1 MSLSNPQP
9 TNSQQGEALREGG
22 LAPPVRHPHAWRESK
37 TIKADTVAEYFSEDA
52 LNAEMER
59 VFDVC
64 HGCRRCLALCD
75 SFPRLFDLIDD
86 SPSGELDTVDKAKYG
101 TVADACTLCDM
112 CFMASCPYVP
122 PHEFNI
128 DFPHLITR
136 WRAAERQQKKS
147 EPKGKALTRIDRNA
161 ALAKFAPWLANFGAH
176 RSNKLGRFILQKLFG
191 VHPQAELPA
200 FARKRFVATAKKQYG
215 KKQYGTKSTEGTKA
229 TDRKVVVYATCF
241 VENHTTETGHATMAL
256 LAANG
261 VEAVPIQP
269 ACCGMPRLERGDL
282 KGVAA
287 QAEKVV
293 KALLPWVEK
302 GYEVVA
308 LTPSC
313 ALMLKFEWPQLLPDH
328 AGVKQLASATYDV
341 SEYLVALEKSGG
353 LAVRPEKLDGGIF
366 LHVACHAR
374 AQNVGF
380 KARDLLKLIPDTE
393 IKFAA
398 RCSGHGGLWGS
409 LDENF
414 EIAHKIGK
422 PVAQQLQRAEMQHF
436 ASECPLAGMH
446 IVQGTERLAANGSG
460 EKASAASHPVVLFAK
475 ACGLRF

>member
-1 MSLSNPQP
+1 MSA
-9 TNSQQGEALREGG
+9 NSATQGEALREGG
-22 LAPPVRHPHAWRESK
+22 LAPPVRHPHAWRESSAVGANAV
-37 TIKADTVAEYFSEDA
+37 ADYFSGDA

-75 SFPRLFDLIDD
+75 SFPKLFDLIDE
-86 SPSGELDTVDKAKYG
+86 SPSGELDTVDKKGYG
-101 TVADACTLCDM
+101 AVADACTLCDM

-122 PHEFNI
+122 PHEFNL

-136 WRAAERQQKKS
+136 WRAAERQQKKP
-147 EPKGKALTRIDRNA
+147 EPKGATLTRIDRNA
-161 ALAKFAPWLANFGAH
+161 ALARLAPWLANFGAH
-176 RSNKLGRFILQKLFG
+176 RANKLGRFILRKFFG
-191 VHPQAELPA
+191 VHPEAELPA
-200 FARKRFVATAKKQYG
+200 FARKRFVMTAKKRLAQG
-215 KKQYGTKSTEGTKA
+215 QKVKDTS
-229 TDRKVVVYATCF
+229 RKVVVYATCF
-241 VENHTTETGHATMAL
+241 VENHTTETGHAAMAL

-261 VEAVPIQP
+261 VEAVPVQP

-282 KGVAA
+282 KGVTA
-287 QAEKVV
+287 QAEKVS

-328 AGVKQLASATYDV
+328 AGVKRLASATYDV
-341 SEYLVALEKSGG
+341 SEYLVALEKSTG
-353 LAVRPEKLDGGIF
+353 LAVRPQPVAGGIF

-393 IKFAA
+393 LKFAA

-409 LDENF
+409 LEENF
-414 EIAHKIGK
+414 ETAHKVGK
-422 PVAQQLQRAEMQHF
+422 PVAQQLQRSEMQHF

-446 IVQGTERLAANGSG
+446 IVQGTERLAAEGKG
-460 EKASAASHPVVLFAK
+460 AKANSAEHPVVVFARS
-475 ACGLRF
+475 CGLSF

>member
-1 MSLSNPQP
+1 MSLNNPQS
-9 TNSQQGEALREGG
+9 TSVQQGTQQGEALREGG
-22 LAPPVRHPHAWRESK
+22 LAPPVRHPHAWQESQAV
-37 TIKADTVAEYFSEDA
+37 TAGAVAEYFSEDA

-75 SFPRLFDLIDD
+75 SFPRLFDLIDE
-86 SPSGELDTVDKAKYG
+86 SPSGELDTVDKKHYG
-101 TVADACTLCDM
+101 EVADACTLCDM

-136 WRAAERQQKKS
+136 WRAAERKQKKP
-147 EPKGKALTRIDRNA
+147 EPKGKALTQIDRNA
-161 ALAKFAPWLANFGAH
+161 ALAKLAPWLANFGAH
-176 RSNKLGRFILQKLFG
+176 RSNKLGRFVLQKLFG
-191 VHPQAELPA
+191 VHPEAELPA
-200 FARKRFVATAKKQYG
+200 FAHKRFVATAKKRLAQ
-215 KKQYGTKSTEGTKA
+215 KSAPKT

-241 VENHTTETGHATMAL
+241 VENHTTETGHAALAL

-261 VEAVPIQP
+261 VEAVPVYP

-282 KGVAA
+282 KGVAN
-287 QAEKVV
+287 QAAKVSQ
-293 KALLPWVEK
+293 ALLPWVEK
-302 GYEVVA
+302 GYEVVV

-313 ALMLKFEWPQLLPDH
+313 ALMLKFEWPQLLPED
-328 AGVKQLASATYDV
+328 AGVKQLAAATYDV

-353 LAVRPEKLDGGIF
+353 LALRPEKLDGGIF

-409 LDENF
+409 LEENF
-414 EIAHKIGK
+414 EIAHKVGK
-422 PVAQQLQRAEMQHF
+422 PVAQQLQRSEMQNF

-446 IVQGTERLAANGSG
+446 IVQGTERLAADSKG
-460 EKASAASHPVVLFAK
+460 EKAPAASHPVVLFAK